1 MSEYCILISLR
12 IIQTRHYVWQ
22 PIPPFFFYTK
32 SCFLPVVVGQFDVV
46 SGCQDFAVLQPDKVR
61 FGDALGHTAEH
72 STAPCCFGHRLRPL
86 QELWGSWRGDRA
98 RQSRGLSVWTRKIT
112 SSAHQVLPWQRR
124 YLYLQI
130 YVLCGGLQIH
140 TKEDESIYKIDDIT
154 WIFCTVQPTEIQ
166 SNTCLLKPKTEWH
179 YWIIT
184 LWHIALYF
192 TAGH

>member
-1 MSEYCILISLR
+1 MSEYCILISLK

-22 PIPPFFFYTK
+22 PKPPFFLILNHVFYLLLLVSLTL
-32 SCFLPVVVGQFDVV
+32 CPGVRILPFFSQIRWG
-46 SGCQDFAVLQPDKVR
+46 SGTPWATQLNTALPPAVLDT
-61 FGDALGHTAEH
+61 DCGHCRNSGGAEEE
-72 STAPCCFGHRLRPL
+72 TE
-86 QELWGSWRGDRA
+86 QDRA
-98 RQSRGLSVWTRKIT
+98 RGLSVWTRKIT

>member
-22 PIPPFFFYTK
+22 PKPPFFFILNHVFYLLLLVSLTL
-32 SCFLPVVVGQFDVV
+32 CPGVRILPFFSQIRWG
-46 SGCQDFAVLQPDKVR
+46 SGTPWATQLNTALPPAVLDT
-61 FGDALGHTAEH
+61 DCGHCRNSGGAEEE
-72 STAPCCFGHRLRPL
+72 TE
-86 QELWGSWRGDRA
+86 QDRA
-98 RQSRGLSVWTRKIT
+98 RGLSVWTRKIT

-166 SNTCLLKPKTEWH
+166 SNTC
-179 YWIIT
+179 IT
-184 LWHIALYF
+184 
-192 TAGH
+192 G